1 MNNKIWN
8 YFEIAGK
15 TAMSKNDSRSFILG
29 AIAIRKDGVMVKAL
43 NSPTEMP
50 NRQIHAE
57 YRVSKKIDCGATI
70 YVARIRLV
78 DNKFGMARPCHNCMK
93 ILASKR
99 VKKIYYTI
107 DHDEFGI
114 INLN

>member
-1 MNNKIWN
+1 MNNKIFS

-15 TAMSKNDSRSFILG
+15 TAMSKSDSRSFLLG
-29 AIAIRKDGVMVKAL
+29 AIAIRKDGVMVRAL

-57 YRVSKKIDCGATI
+57 YRICSKIDYGATVYI
-70 YVARIRLV
+70 ARVRLI
-78 DNKFGMARPCHNCMK
+78 DGKFGMARPCKWCFK
-93 ILASKR
+93 ALASKR

-107 DHDEFGI
+107 NHDEFGV
-114 INLN
+114 INL